1 MQFQVRTIV
10 LLIFIGLISVTPCA
24 RGVTLGQ
31 IDDFE
36 NGLVGDWLGHF
47 PSISNVT
54 TGGPTGPDDN
64 FLQIAASGAS
74 GGGSRLVAY
83 NSSQWTGNYIAAQ
96 ITSIAMDARNLGE
109 NAIHLRFA
117 FGNGTAISSTWFA
130 SDPIVLSAGSA
141 WQPASFSLSAM
152 TRISGAATLETAL
165 TNVQAIRVL
174 SSVNLPQIGSGGAPI
189 GDAILATLGVDN
201 ITAAGATNDADF
213 NNDSQVDGADFLIWQ
228 RGLGVG
234 TSNAQGDANS
244 DSAVTSTDLTVWKSK
259 FGGSAVVAVAPVPEP
274 GSGVLI
280 ATLASV
286 AYGRF
291 RRRTR
296 PLL

>member
-1 MQFQVRTIV
+1 
-10 LLIFIGLISVTPCA
+10 
-24 RGVTLGQ
+24 
-31 IDDFE
+31 
-36 NGLVGDWLGHF
+36 
-47 PSISNVT
+47 
-54 TGGPTGPDDN
+54 
-64 FLQIAASGAS
+64 
-74 GGGSRLVAY
+74 
-83 NSSQWTGNYIAAQ
+83 
-96 ITSIAMDARNLGE
+96 
-109 NAIHLRFA
+109 LRFA